1 LAVAIEIDTGDHVA
15 GTTDVQVCLRY
26 WNFTAADKLALSET
40 CECDERERD
49 QNRKKRSSFVD
60 FHSDNLHAFGL
71 DSWEGNLIIGLV
83 VQLISASLWRSR
95 VPTKTALLVMVET
108 IDTIPT
114 LCV

>member
-1 LAVAIEIDTGDHVA
+1 
-15 GTTDVQVCLRY
+15 
-26 WNFTAADKLALSET
+26 
-40 CECDERERD
+40 
-49 QNRKKRSSFVD
+49 
-60 FHSDNLHAFGL
+60 L